1 MKFTK
6 KQIDRYSRQIILK
19 KIGVIGQKK
28 LLKASVLIVGAG
40 GLGSPIAIYLAA
52 LGIGKIGIIDKD
64 NVEISNLSR
73 QIIFSTND
81 IKKRVEFY
89 QTRILTLGVPSIE
102 QAQKGEDVVNLQYS
116 RGWKPPVINRI
127 PLFSSIQIQTI
138 EYCNLKC
145 DFCPNHYLTWDRIEN
160 KKKGIYYISARLN
173 KEKYFNKIRKQVE
186 QASAISLNH
195 IKSASENELMEA
207 LSHYL
212 QALESINPFLDQY
225 PEVNYQSQQKELYPL
240 LVDLINTS
248 NNNISISM
256 INEDVSIKSIVDDSK
271 ILKIKCIDKSNGNPL
286 AGIPIKIFWDMEN
299 QNSSIITNSDGIA
312 NYEIKRIWSAAKN
325 QVIKF
330 QINYDVLY
338 LKTLEQIIRLDPK
351 VFETNINIEGPK
363 IFLSATVQNLGK
375 VIDHKDLSA
384 TIKKYFVDLS
394 SAEFV
399 RSRSKADLE
408 LKYYINTEERS
419 KRLNNKYPF
428 FVYATGSL
436 SIIRLENNEEIYS
449 INLPESKGADFNQ
462 NIIAGKRAIKNLLKE
477 IDDEGLLGLN

>member
-1 MKFTK
+1 MINLPYRTLLTVPLLF
-6 KQIDRYSRQIILK
+6 YSCAGTQPGWPNQLEDDPQYSQDSEFWYGTGQANIGDASYQQVARSRALNIIAEQLEVEIK
-19 KIGVIGQKK
+19 
-28 LLKASVLIVGAG
+28 S
-40 GLGSPIAIYLAA
+40 S
-52 LGIGKIGIIDKD
+52 IID
-64 NVEISNLSR
+64 VQEQYGVGLS
-73 QIIFSTND
+73 
-81 IKKRVEFY
+81 
-89 QTRILTLGVPSIE
+89 G
-102 QAQKGEDVVNLQYS
+102 KGNEYNKV
-116 RGWKPPVINRI
+116 
-127 PLFSSIQIQTI
+127 TI
-138 EYCNLKC
+138 ESRVNTNLENIEYF
-145 DFCPNHYLTWDRIEN
+145 DEN

-173 KEKYFNKIRKQVE
+173 KEKYFNIIRKQVE

-195 IKSASENELMEA
+195 IKSASENELMGA

-248 NNNISISM
+248 NNNINISM

-271 ILKIKCIDKSNGNPL
+271 IVKIKCIDKSNGKPL
-286 AGIPIKIFWDMEN
+286 AGIPIEIFWDMED

-330 QINYDVLY
+330 QINYDDLY
-338 LKTLEQIIRLDPK
+338 LKTLEQILRLDPK

-375 VIDHKDLSA
+375 VIDHKGLSA

-399 RSRSKADLE
+399 KNRPKADLE
-408 LKYYINTEERS
+408 LKYYINTEEKS

-436 SIIRLENNEEIYS
+436 SIIRIENNEEIYS

-462 NIIAGKRAIKNLLKE
+462 KTIAGKRAIKKLLKE
-477 IDDEGLLGLN
+477 IDDKDLLGLN

>member
-1 MKFTK
+1 MINLPYRNLLPISLLFYSCAGTQPEWPNQLEDDPQYAQDSEFWFGNGQANIRDASYQQVARTRALNIIAEQLEVEIKSSF
-6 KQIDRYSRQIILK
+6 IDVQEQY
-19 KIGVIGQKK
+19 GV
-28 LLKASVLIVGAG
+28 
-40 GLGSPIAIYLAA
+40 GLG
-52 LGIGKIGIIDKD
+52 GKGNEYNK
-64 NVEISNLSR
+64 V
-73 QIIFSTND
+73 
-81 IKKRVEFY
+81 
-89 QTRILTLGVPSIE
+89 
-102 QAQKGEDVVNLQYS
+102 
-116 RGWKPPVINRI
+116 
-127 PLFSSIQIQTI
+127 TI
-138 EYCNLKC
+138 ESRVNTNLENIEYF
-145 DFCPNHYLTWDRIEN
+145 DEN
-160 KKKGIYYISARLN
+160 KKKSIYYISARLN
-173 KEKYFNKIRKQVE
+173 KEKYFDKIRKQVE

-212 QALESINPFLDQY
+212 QALESIKPFLDQY
-225 PEVNYQSQQKELYPL
+225 PEVIYQSQQKELYPL

-248 NNNISISM
+248 NNNINISM
-256 INEDVSIKSIVDDSK
+256 INGDVSIKSIVDDSK
-271 ILKIKCIDKSNGNPL
+271 IVKIKCIDKSNGNPL
-286 AGIPIKIFWDMEN
+286 AGIPIEIFWDMED
-299 QNSSIITNSDGIA
+299 QNSSIITNSEGIA

-330 QINYDVLY
+330 QINYDDLY
-338 LKTLEQIIRLDPK
+338 LKTLEKILRLDPK

-363 IFLSATVQNLGK
+363 IFLSATVNNLGK

-399 RSRSKADLE
+399 KSRSKADLE

-436 SIIRLENNEEIYS
+436 SIIRIENNEEIYS

>member
-1 MKFTK
+1 MINLPYRTLLTVPLLF
-6 KQIDRYSRQIILK
+6 YSCAGTQPGWPNQLEDDPQYSQDSEFWYGTGQANIGDASYQQVARSRALNIIAEQLEVEIK
-19 KIGVIGQKK
+19 
-28 LLKASVLIVGAG
+28 S
-40 GLGSPIAIYLAA
+40 S
-52 LGIGKIGIIDKD
+52 IID
-64 NVEISNLSR
+64 VQEQYGVGLS
-73 QIIFSTND
+73 
-81 IKKRVEFY
+81 
-89 QTRILTLGVPSIE
+89 G
-102 QAQKGEDVVNLQYS
+102 KGNEYNKV
-116 RGWKPPVINRI
+116 
-127 PLFSSIQIQTI
+127 TI
-138 EYCNLKC
+138 ESRVNTNLENIEYF
-145 DFCPNHYLTWDRIEN
+145 DEN

-173 KEKYFNKIRKQVE
+173 KERYFNIIRKQVE

-195 IKSASENELMEA
+195 IKSASENELMGA

-248 NNNISISM
+248 NSNINISM

-271 ILKIKCIDKSNGNPL
+271 VLKIKCIDKSNGKPL
-286 AGIPIKIFWDMEN
+286 AGIPIEIFWDMED

-330 QINYDVLY
+330 QINYDDLY
-338 LKTLEQIIRLDPK
+338 LKTLEQILRLDPK

-375 VIDHKDLSA
+375 VIDHKGLSA

-399 RSRSKADLE
+399 KNRPKADLE
-408 LKYYINTEERS
+408 LKYYINTEEKS

-436 SIIRLENNEEIYS
+436 SIIRIENNEEIYS

-462 NIIAGKRAIKNLLKE
+462 NIIAGKRAIKNLQKE
-477 IDDEGLLGLN
+477 INDEGLLGLN

>member
-1 MKFTK
+1 MKKYPLFLLYICIICCGPKPHVSIERSSIGASSEFWFGNGQANIGDASYQQVARTRALNIIAEQLEVEIK
-6 KQIDRYSRQIILK
+6 SSIIDIQEQY
-19 KIGVIGQKK
+19 GV
-28 LLKASVLIVGAG
+28 
-40 GLGSPIAIYLAA
+40 GLG
-52 LGIGKIGIIDKD
+52 GKGNEYNK
-64 NVEISNLSR
+64 V
-73 QIIFSTND
+73 
-81 IKKRVEFY
+81 
-89 QTRILTLGVPSIE
+89 
-102 QAQKGEDVVNLQYS
+102 
-116 RGWKPPVINRI
+116 
-127 PLFSSIQIQTI
+127 TI
-138 EYCNLKC
+138 ESRVNTNLE
-145 DFCPNHYLTWDRIEN
+145 NIEYFDEN
-160 KKKGIYYISARLN
+160 EKKGVYYISARLN
-173 KEKYFNKIRKQVE
+173 KEKYFDKIRKQVE

-195 IKSASENELMEA
+195 IKTASENELMEA

-212 QALESINPFLDQY
+212 QALESIKPFLDQY

-248 NNNISISM
+248 NNNINISM

-271 ILKIKCIDKSNGNPL
+271 IVKIKCIDKSNGKPL
-286 AGIPIKIFWDMEN
+286 AGIPIKIFWDMED
-299 QNSSIITNSDGIA
+299 QNSSIITNSEGIA

-330 QINYDVLY
+330 QINYDDLY
-338 LKTLEQIIRLDPK
+338 LKTLEQILRLDPK

-363 IFLSATVQNLGK
+363 IFLSATVNNLGK

-399 RSRSKADLE
+399 KSRSKADLE

-419 KRLNNKYPF
+419 KRLNDKYPF

-436 SIIRLENNEEIYS
+436 SIIRIENNEEIYS

-477 IDDEGLLGLN
+477 IDDKGLPGLN

>member
-1 MKFTK
+1 MIKLPYRNLLLISLLFYSCAGTQPGWPNQLEDDPQYAQNSEFWFGTGQANIGDASYQQVARTRALNIIAEQLEVEIK
-6 KQIDRYSRQIILK
+6 SSFIDVQEQY
-19 KIGVIGQKK
+19 GV
-28 LLKASVLIVGAG
+28 
-40 GLGSPIAIYLAA
+40 GLG
-52 LGIGKIGIIDKD
+52 GKGNEYNK
-64 NVEISNLSR
+64 V
-73 QIIFSTND
+73 
-81 IKKRVEFY
+81 
-89 QTRILTLGVPSIE
+89 
-102 QAQKGEDVVNLQYS
+102 
-116 RGWKPPVINRI
+116 
-127 PLFSSIQIQTI
+127 TI
-138 EYCNLKC
+138 ESRVNTNLENIEYF
-145 DFCPNHYLTWDRIEN
+145 DEN

-173 KEKYFNKIRKQVE
+173 KEKYFDKIRKQVE

-195 IKSASENELMEA
+195 IKTASENELMEA

-212 QALESINPFLDQY
+212 QALESIKPFLDQY

-248 NNNISISM
+248 NNNINISI

-286 AGIPIKIFWDMEN
+286 AGIPIEIFWDMED
-299 QNSSIITNSDGIA
+299 QNSSIITNSEGIA

-330 QINYDVLY
+330 QINYDDLY

-351 VFETNINIEGPK
+351 VIETNINIEGPK
-363 IFLSATVQNLGK
+363 IFLSATVKNLGK

-399 RSRSKADLE
+399 KSRSKADLE

-428 FVYATGSL
+428 FVYATGTL
-436 SIIRLENNEEIYS
+436 SIIRIENNEDIYS

-462 NIIAGKRAIKNLLKE
+462 NIIAGKRAIKNLQKD
-477 IDDEGLLGLN
+477 INDEGLLGLN

>member
-1 MKFTK
+1 MINLPYRILLTVSLLF
-6 KQIDRYSRQIILK
+6 YSCAGTQPGYPNQLENDPQYAQDSEFWSGTGQANIGDESYQQVARSRALNIIAEQLEVEIK
-19 KIGVIGQKK
+19 
-28 LLKASVLIVGAG
+28 S
-40 GLGSPIAIYLAA
+40 S
-52 LGIGKIGIIDKD
+52 IID
-64 NVEISNLSR
+64 VQEQYGVGLS
-73 QIIFSTND
+73 
-81 IKKRVEFY
+81 
-89 QTRILTLGVPSIE
+89 G
-102 QAQKGEDVVNLQYS
+102 KGNEYNKV
-116 RGWKPPVINRI
+116 
-127 PLFSSIQIQTI
+127 TI
-138 EYCNLKC
+138 ESRVNTNLENIEYF
-145 DFCPNHYLTWDRIEN
+145 DEN

-312 NYEIKRIWSAAKN
+312 NYEIKRIWTAAKN
-325 QVIKF
+325 PVIKF
-330 QINYDVLY
+330 QINYDDLY
-338 LKTLEQIIRLDPK
+338 LKTLEQILRLDPK

-363 IFLSATVQNLGK
+363 IFLSATVQNLEK

-399 RSRSKADLE
+399 KSRSKADLE

-477 IDDEGLLGLN
+477 INDEGLLGLN

>member
-1 MKFTK
+1 MINLPYRTLLTVPLLF
-6 KQIDRYSRQIILK
+6 YSCAGTQPGWPNQLEDDPQYSQDSEFWYGTGQANIGDASYQQVARSRALNIIAEQLEVEIK
-19 KIGVIGQKK
+19 
-28 LLKASVLIVGAG
+28 S
-40 GLGSPIAIYLAA
+40 S
-52 LGIGKIGIIDKD
+52 IID
-64 NVEISNLSR
+64 VQEQYGVGLS
-73 QIIFSTND
+73 
-81 IKKRVEFY
+81 
-89 QTRILTLGVPSIE
+89 G
-102 QAQKGEDVVNLQYS
+102 KGNEYNKV
-116 RGWKPPVINRI
+116 
-127 PLFSSIQIQTI
+127 TI
-138 EYCNLKC
+138 ESRVNTNLENIEYF
-145 DFCPNHYLTWDRIEN
+145 DEN

-173 KEKYFNKIRKQVE
+173 KERYFNIIRKQVE

-195 IKSASENELMEA
+195 IKSASENELMGA

-248 NNNISISM
+248 NNNINISM
-256 INEDVSIKSIVDDSK
+256 INEDVSIKSIADDSK
-271 ILKIKCIDKSNGNPL
+271 VLKIKCIDKSNGKPL
-286 AGIPIKIFWDMEN
+286 AGIPIEIFWDMED

-330 QINYDVLY
+330 QINYDDLY
-338 LKTLEQIIRLDPK
+338 LKTLEQILRLDPK

-375 VIDHKDLSA
+375 VIDHKGLSA

-399 RSRSKADLE
+399 KNRPKADLE
-408 LKYYINTEERS
+408 LKYYINTEEKS

-436 SIIRLENNEEIYS
+436 SIIRIENNEEIYS

-462 NIIAGKRAIKNLLKE
+462 NIIAGKRAIKNLQKE
-477 IDDEGLLGLN
+477 INDEGLLGLN

>member
-1 MKFTK
+1 MK
-6 KQIDRYSRQIILK
+6 
-19 KIGVIGQKK
+19 
-28 LLKASVLIVGAG
+28 
-40 GLGSPIAIYLAA
+40 
-52 LGIGKIGIIDKD
+52 
-64 NVEISNLSR
+64 
-73 QIIFSTND
+73 
-81 IKKRVEFY
+81 
-89 QTRILTLGVPSIE
+89 
-102 QAQKGEDVVNLQYS
+102 
-116 RGWKPPVINRI
+116 
-127 PLFSSIQIQTI
+127 
-138 EYCNLKC
+138 
-145 DFCPNHYLTWDRIEN
+145 
-160 KKKGIYYISARLN
+160 
-173 KEKYFNKIRKQVE
+173 
-186 QASAISLNH
+186 
-195 IKSASENELMEA
+195 A

-212 QALESINPFLDQY
+212 QALESIQPFLDQH
-225 PEVNYQSQQKELYPL
+225 PEVTYQSQQKELYPL

-286 AGIPIKIFWDMEN
+286 AGIPIKIFWDMED
-299 QNSSIITNSDGIA
+299 QNSSIITNSEGIA

-330 QINYDVLY
+330 QINYDDLY
-338 LKTLEQIIRLDPK
+338 LKTLEQILRLDPK

-399 RSRSKADLE
+399 KSRSKADLE

-477 IDDEGLLGLN
+477 INDEGLLGLN

>member
-1 MKFTK
+1 MINLPYRTLLTVPLLF
-6 KQIDRYSRQIILK
+6 YSCAGTQPGWPNQLEDDPQYSQDSEFWYGTGQANIGDASYQQVARSRALNIIAEQLEVEIK
-19 KIGVIGQKK
+19 
-28 LLKASVLIVGAG
+28 S
-40 GLGSPIAIYLAA
+40 S
-52 LGIGKIGIIDKD
+52 IID
-64 NVEISNLSR
+64 VQEQYGVGLS
-73 QIIFSTND
+73 
-81 IKKRVEFY
+81 
-89 QTRILTLGVPSIE
+89 G
-102 QAQKGEDVVNLQYS
+102 KGNEYNKV
-116 RGWKPPVINRI
+116 
-127 PLFSSIQIQTI
+127 TI
-138 EYCNLKC
+138 ESRVNTNLENIEYF
-145 DFCPNHYLTWDRIEN
+145 DEN

-173 KEKYFNKIRKQVE
+173 KERYFNIIRKQVE

-195 IKSASENELMEA
+195 IKSASENELMGA

-248 NNNISISM
+248 NSNINISM
-256 INEDVSIKSIVDDSK
+256 INEDVSIKSIADDSK
-271 ILKIKCIDKSNGNPL
+271 VLKIKCIDKSNGKPL
-286 AGIPIKIFWDMEN
+286 AGIPIEIFWDMED

-330 QINYDVLY
+330 QINYDDLY
-338 LKTLEQIIRLDPK
+338 LKTLEQILRLDPK

-375 VIDHKDLSA
+375 VIDHKGLSA

-399 RSRSKADLE
+399 KNRPKADLE
-408 LKYYINTEERS
+408 LKYYINTEEKS

-436 SIIRLENNEEIYS
+436 SIIRIENNEEIYS

-462 NIIAGKRAIKNLLKE
+462 NIIAGKRAIKNLQKE
-477 IDDEGLLGLN
+477 INDEGLLGLN

>member
-1 MKFTK
+1 MINLPYRTLLTVPLLF
-6 KQIDRYSRQIILK
+6 YSCAGTQPGWPNQLEDDPQYSQDSEFWYGTGQANIGDASYQQVARSRALNIIAEQLEVEIK
-19 KIGVIGQKK
+19 
-28 LLKASVLIVGAG
+28 S
-40 GLGSPIAIYLAA
+40 S
-52 LGIGKIGIIDKD
+52 IID
-64 NVEISNLSR
+64 VQEQYGVGLS
-73 QIIFSTND
+73 
-81 IKKRVEFY
+81 
-89 QTRILTLGVPSIE
+89 G
-102 QAQKGEDVVNLQYS
+102 KGNEYNKV
-116 RGWKPPVINRI
+116 
-127 PLFSSIQIQTI
+127 TI
-138 EYCNLKC
+138 ESRVNTNLENIEYF
-145 DFCPNHYLTWDRIEN
+145 DEN

-173 KEKYFNKIRKQVE
+173 KEKYFNIIRKQVE

-195 IKSASENELMEA
+195 IKSASENELMGA

-248 NNNISISM
+248 NNNINISM

-271 ILKIKCIDKSNGNPL
+271 IVKIKCIDKSNGKPL
-286 AGIPIKIFWDMEN
+286 AGIPIEIFWDMED

-330 QINYDVLY
+330 QINYDDLY
-338 LKTLEQIIRLDPK
+338 LKTLEQILRLDPK

-375 VIDHKDLSA
+375 VIDHKGLSA

-399 RSRSKADLE
+399 KNRPKADLE
-408 LKYYINTEERS
+408 LKYYINTEEKS

-436 SIIRLENNEEIYS
+436 SIIRIENNEEIYS

-462 NIIAGKRAIKNLLKE
+462 NIIAGKRAIKKLLKE
-477 IDDEGLLGLN
+477 IDDKDLLGLN

>member
-1 MKFTK
+1 MINLPYRYLLTVSLLFYSCAGTQPGWPNQLEDDPQYAQDSEFWFGTGQANIGDASYQQVARTRALNIIAEQLEVEIKSSF
-6 KQIDRYSRQIILK
+6 IDVQEQY
-19 KIGVIGQKK
+19 GV
-28 LLKASVLIVGAG
+28 
-40 GLGSPIAIYLAA
+40 GLG
-52 LGIGKIGIIDKD
+52 GKGNEYNK
-64 NVEISNLSR
+64 V
-73 QIIFSTND
+73 
-81 IKKRVEFY
+81 
-89 QTRILTLGVPSIE
+89 
-102 QAQKGEDVVNLQYS
+102 
-116 RGWKPPVINRI
+116 
-127 PLFSSIQIQTI
+127 TI
-138 EYCNLKC
+138 ESRVNTNLENIEY
-145 DFCPNHYLTWDRIEN
+145 FNEN
-160 KKKGIYYISARLN
+160 KKKGVYYISARLN
-173 KEKYFNKIRKQVE
+173 KEKYFDKIRKQVE

-195 IKSASENELMEA
+195 IKTASENELMEA

-212 QALESINPFLDQY
+212 QALESIEPFLDQY

-248 NNNISISM
+248 NNNFNISM
-256 INEDVSIKSIVDDSK
+256 INKDVSIKSIVDDSK
-271 ILKIKCIDKSNGNPL
+271 IVKIKCIDKSTGKPL
-286 AGIPIKIFWDMEN
+286 SGIPIKIFWDMED
-299 QNSSIITNSDGIA
+299 QNSSIITNSEGVA

-325 QVIKF
+325 QIIKF
-330 QINYDVLY
+330 QINYDDLY
-338 LKTLEQIIRLDPK
+338 LETVEHILRLDPK

-399 RSRSKADLE
+399 KSRSKADLE

-419 KRLNNKYPF
+419 KRLNDNYPI

-436 SIIRLENNEEIYS
+436 SIIRIENNEEIYS

-477 IDDEGLLGLN
+477 IDDKGLLGLN

>member
-1 MKFTK
+1 MINLPYRILLTISLIF
-6 KQIDRYSRQIILK
+6 YSCAGTQPGWQNQLEDDPQYVQSSEFWFGNGQANIRDASYQQVARSRALNIIAEQLEVEIK
-19 KIGVIGQKK
+19 
-28 LLKASVLIVGAG
+28 S
-40 GLGSPIAIYLAA
+40 S
-52 LGIGKIGIIDKD
+52 IID
-64 NVEISNLSR
+64 VQEQYGVGLS
-73 QIIFSTND
+73 
-81 IKKRVEFY
+81 
-89 QTRILTLGVPSIE
+89 G
-102 QAQKGEDVVNLQYS
+102 KGNEYNKV
-116 RGWKPPVINRI
+116 
-127 PLFSSIQIQTI
+127 TI
-138 EYCNLKC
+138 ESRVNTNLENIEYF
-145 DFCPNHYLTWDRIEN
+145 DEN

-173 KEKYFNKIRKQVE
+173 KEKYFDKIRKQVE

-195 IKSASENELMEA
+195 IKSASENELMKA

-212 QALESINPFLDQY
+212 QALESIQPFLDQH
-225 PEVNYQSQQKELYPL
+225 PEVIYQSQQKELYPL

-256 INEDVSIKSIVDDSK
+256 INEDASIKSIVDDSK

-286 AGIPIKIFWDMEN
+286 AGIPIKIFWDMED
-299 QNSSIITNSDGIA
+299 QNSSIITNSEGIA
-312 NYEIKRIWSAAKN
+312 NYEIKRIWTAAKN

-330 QINYDVLY
+330 QINYDDLY
-338 LKTLEQIIRLDPK
+338 LKTLEQILRLDPK

-363 IFLSATVQNLGK
+363 IFLSATVKNLGK

-399 RSRSKADLE
+399 KSRSKADLE

-436 SIIRLENNEEIYS
+436 SIIRIENNEEIYS

-477 IDDEGLLGLN
+477 INDEGLLGLN

>member
-1 MKFTK
+1 MIKLPYRNLLLISLLFYSCAGTQPGWPNQLEDDPQYAQDSEFWFGTGQANIGDASYQQVARTRALNIIAEQLEVEIK
-6 KQIDRYSRQIILK
+6 SSIIDVQEQY
-19 KIGVIGQKK
+19 GV
-28 LLKASVLIVGAG
+28 
-40 GLGSPIAIYLAA
+40 GLG
-52 LGIGKIGIIDKD
+52 G
-64 NVEISNLSR
+64 
-73 QIIFSTND
+73 
-81 IKKRVEFY
+81 
-89 QTRILTLGVPSIE
+89 
-102 QAQKGEDVVNLQYS
+102 QANEYNKV
-116 RGWKPPVINRI
+116 
-127 PLFSSIQIQTI
+127 TI
-138 EYCNLKC
+138 ESRVNTNLE
-145 DFCPNHYLTWDRIEN
+145 NIEYFDEK

-173 KEKYFNKIRKQVE
+173 KEKYFDKIRKQVE

-195 IKSASENELMEA
+195 IKTASENELMEA

-212 QALESINPFLDQY
+212 QALESIKPFLDQY

-299 QNSSIITNSDGIA
+299 QNSSIITNSEGIA

-330 QINYDVLY
+330 QINYDDLY
-338 LKTLEQIIRLDPK
+338 LKTLEQILRLDPK

-363 IFLSATVQNLGK
+363 IFLSATVQNLEK

-399 RSRSKADLE
+399 KNRSKADLE

-436 SIIRLENNEEIYS
+436 SIIRIENNEEIYS

-477 IDDEGLLGLN
+477 INDEGLLGLN

>member
-1 MKFTK
+1 MINLPYRILLTLSLLF
-6 KQIDRYSRQIILK
+6 YSCAGTQPGYPNQLENDPQYTQDSEFWSGNGQANIGDESYQQVARSRALNIIAEQLEVEIK
-19 KIGVIGQKK
+19 
-28 LLKASVLIVGAG
+28 S
-40 GLGSPIAIYLAA
+40 S
-52 LGIGKIGIIDKD
+52 IID
-64 NVEISNLSR
+64 VQEQYGVGLS
-73 QIIFSTND
+73 
-81 IKKRVEFY
+81 
-89 QTRILTLGVPSIE
+89 G
-102 QAQKGEDVVNLQYS
+102 KGNEYNKV
-116 RGWKPPVINRI
+116 
-127 PLFSSIQIQTI
+127 TI
-138 EYCNLKC
+138 ESRVNTNLENIEYF
-145 DFCPNHYLTWDRIEN
+145 DEN

-299 QNSSIITNSDGIA
+299 QNSSIITNSEGIA
-312 NYEIKRIWSAAKN
+312 NYEIKRIWTAAKN

-330 QINYDVLY
+330 QINYDDLY
-338 LKTLEQIIRLDPK
+338 LKTPEQILRLDPK

-363 IFLSATVQNLGK
+363 IFLSATVQNLEK

-399 RSRSKADLE
+399 KNRSKADIE

-436 SIIRLENNEEIYS
+436 SIIRIENNEEIYS

-477 IDDEGLLGLN
+477 INDEGLLGLN

>member
-1 MKFTK
+1 MINLPYRILLTVSLLFYYCAGTQPGWPNQLEDDPQYAQDSEFWFGKGQANIGGTSYQQVARTRALTMIAEQLEVEIK
-6 KQIDRYSRQIILK
+6 SSIIDVQEQY
-19 KIGVIGQKK
+19 GV
-28 LLKASVLIVGAG
+28 
-40 GLGSPIAIYLAA
+40 GLG
-52 LGIGKIGIIDKD
+52 GKANEYFK
-64 NVEISNLSR
+64 V
-73 QIIFSTND
+73 
-81 IKKRVEFY
+81 
-89 QTRILTLGVPSIE
+89 
-102 QAQKGEDVVNLQYS
+102 
-116 RGWKPPVINRI
+116 
-127 PLFSSIQIQTI
+127 TI
-138 EYCNLKC
+138 ESRVNTNLE
-145 DFCPNHYLTWDRIEN
+145 NIEYFDEN
-160 KKKGIYYISARLN
+160 EKKGVYYISARLN

-212 QALESINPFLDQY
+212 QALESIKPFLDQY

-248 NNNISISM
+248 NNNINISM

-286 AGIPIKIFWDMEN
+286 AGIPIKIFWDMED
-299 QNSSIITNSDGIA
+299 QNSSIITNSEGIA

-330 QINYDVLY
+330 QINYDDLY
-338 LKTLEQIIRLDPK
+338 LKTLEQILRLDPK

-363 IFLSATVQNLGK
+363 IVLSQKVKNLGK
-375 VIDHKDLSA
+375 EIDHSDVSA

-399 RSRSKADLE
+399 KSRSKADLE

-419 KRLNNKYPF
+419 KRLNDNYPI

-477 IDDEGLLGLN
+477 INDEGLLGLN

>member
-1 MKFTK
+1 MIKLPYRNLLLISLLF
-6 KQIDRYSRQIILK
+6 YSCAGTQPGWPNQLEDDPQYAQNSEFWFGTGQANIGDASYQQVARSRALNIIAEQLEVEIK
-19 KIGVIGQKK
+19 
-28 LLKASVLIVGAG
+28 S
-40 GLGSPIAIYLAA
+40 S
-52 LGIGKIGIIDKD
+52 IID
-64 NVEISNLSR
+64 VQEQYGVGLS
-73 QIIFSTND
+73 
-81 IKKRVEFY
+81 
-89 QTRILTLGVPSIE
+89 G
-102 QAQKGEDVVNLQYS
+102 KGNEYNKV
-116 RGWKPPVINRI
+116 
-127 PLFSSIQIQTI
+127 TI
-138 EYCNLKC
+138 ESRVNTNLENIEYF
-145 DFCPNHYLTWDRIEN
+145 DEN

-195 IKSASENELMEA
+195 IKSASENELMKA

-212 QALESINPFLDQY
+212 QALESIQPFLDQH
-225 PEVNYQSQQKELYPL
+225 PEVIYQSQQKELYPL

-256 INEDVSIKSIVDDSK
+256 INEDASIKSIVDDSK

-299 QNSSIITNSDGIA
+299 QNSSIITNSEGIA
-312 NYEIKRIWSAAKN
+312 NYEIKRIWTAAKN

-330 QINYDVLY
+330 QINYDDLY
-338 LKTLEQIIRLDPK
+338 LKTLEQILRLDPK

-399 RSRSKADLE
+399 KSRSKADLE

-436 SIIRLENNEEIYS
+436 SIIRIENNEEIYS

-462 NIIAGKRAIKNLLKE
+462 KTIAGKRAIKNLLKE
-477 IDDEGLLGLN
+477 INDEGLLGLN